1 MVDVGTSNA
10 WCVGRSWCARSPPNQ
25 PGIYPTYLSVAQIGG
40 LIHPKCG
47 ALIVLLAAV
56 AVVISVRDADAALD
70 MILPIV
76 RKEKGADGKW

>member
-10 WCVGRSWCARSPPNQ
+10 WCVGRTWCARSPPNQ
-25 PGIYPTYLSVAQIGG
+25 PGVYPTYLSVAQISG
-40 LIHPKCG
+40 LLHPKCG